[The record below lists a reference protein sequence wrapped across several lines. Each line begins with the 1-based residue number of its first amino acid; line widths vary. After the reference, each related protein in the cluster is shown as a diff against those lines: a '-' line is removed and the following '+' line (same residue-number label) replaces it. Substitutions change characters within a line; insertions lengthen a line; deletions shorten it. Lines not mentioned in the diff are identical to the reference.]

1 MSPHLPLIALYS
13 AGLIALGLFL
23 GRKVKSTSGF
33 FVANRSLSAGL
44 IFSTVL
50 AANIGAGSTVGAT
63 GLGYRYGLSAWWW
76 NGSAGIGSLILALWI
91 GPRIWRQA
99 SKFGFLTVGDLL
111 EHHFGPKVR
120 ATISSILWF
129 ATLAILAG
137 QIIGIG
143 LILNVVAGLPKAAG
157 CVVGGVLV
165 TSYFTAGGLH
175 GSAWVNMVQL
185 TVKLAGFAIAL
196 PGIWF
201 GAGGWDGLMRAAP
214 SADYGAFWHGTTSA
228 SFLVLLV
235 PAFMS
240 SPGLLQKAYGGKH
253 ERAVRT
259 GIGLNALAL
268 LAFGFIPALL
278 GMAARLHHPGLP
290 QELALPT
297 LLARDLP
304 LGLGSL
310 LLAAIFS
317 AELSASDAALFMLS
331 TSLSQDLLPEVLQ
344 ARRPRQGGA
353 PHGAHRGDG
362 RRGARRRARHASPDH
377 CRGTQHLLRDA
388 RGLRVRAGP
397 CRPLRA
403 PEQAARG
410 WLVGRGRGCLRG
422 GRADRAGWLRVR
434 DVDPGVGRS
443 ARCRRRLPDRVGLD
457 QGYFHRRT
465 LNVFT

>member
-1 MSPHLPLIALYS
+1 MSPHLLLIALYS

-23 GRKVKSTSGF
+23 GRKVRSTSGF
-33 FVANRSLSAGL
+33 FVANRGLSAGL
-44 IFSTVL
+44 IFSTFL

-120 ATISSILWF
+120 ASISSILWF

-165 TSYFTAGGLH
+165 TCYFTAGGLH

-185 TVKLAGFAIAL
+185 AVKLTGFAIAL

-201 GAGGWDGLMRAAP
+201 GAGGWEGLMRTAP
-214 SADYGAFWHGTTSA
+214 SADYGTFWHGATSA

-240 SPGLLQKAYGGKH
+240 SPGLLQKAYGARN
-253 ERAVRT
+253 ERAVRL
-259 GIGLNALAL
+259 GVGLNGLAL
-268 LAFGFIPALL
+268 MAFGFMPALL
-278 GMAARLHHPGLP
+278 GMAAQLHHPGMP

-304 LGLGSL
+304 VGLGSL

-331 TSLSQDLLPEVLQ
+331 TSLSQDLYRRFVRPDATDAQVLRMARVAALCGGTLAVVLATLLPTIVGALSIFYAMLGACVFVPVLV
-344 ARRPRQGGA
+344 ALF
-353 PHGAHRGDG
+353 G
-362 RRGARRRARHASPDH
+362 RRDRRIEVGWSLGAGAIAVVVVRVVGGESASGLWTPATAGLLAAIGAYLAAAAWTRATSS
-377 CRGTQHLLRDA
+377 
-388 RGLRVRAGP
+388 
-397 CRPLRA
+397 
-403 PEQAARG
+403 
-410 WLVGRGRGCLRG
+410 
-422 GRADRAGWLRVR
+422 
-434 DVDPGVGRS
+434 S
-443 ARCRRRLPDRVGLD
+443 AR
-457 QGYFHRRT
+457 
-465 LNVFT
+465 

>member
-33 FVANRSLSAGL
+33 FVANRGLSAGL

-331 TSLSQDLLPEVLQ
+331 TSLSQDLYRRFFRPDAPDKAVLRM
-344 ARRPRQGGA
+344 ARIAAMGGGA
-353 PHGAHRGDG
+353 LAVVLATLLPTIVGALSIFYAML
-362 RRGARRRARHASPDH
+362 GACVFVPVLVALFSRQSRRREVGWSVAAGAVSAVVVQIVLGGSASGMWTPASA
-377 CRGTQHLLRDA
+377 GLLGA
-388 RGLRVRAGP
+388 VGAYLIALAWTKATSTAG
-397 CRPLRA
+397 R
-403 PEQAARG
+403 
-410 WLVGRGRGCLRG
+410 
-422 GRADRAGWLRVR
+422 
-434 DVDPGVGRS
+434 
-443 ARCRRRLPDRVGLD
+443 
-457 QGYFHRRT
+457 
-465 LNVFT
+465 

>member
-1 MSPHLPLIALYS
+1 MSPHLPFIALYS
-13 AGLIALGLFL
+13 AGLIALGVYL
-23 GRKVKSTSGF
+23 GRHVKSTSGF
-33 FVANRSLSAGL
+33 FVANRGLSAGL

-50 AANIGAGSTVGAT
+50 AANIGAGSTVGAA
-63 GLGYRYGLSAWWW
+63 GLGYKYGLSAWWW

-120 ATISSILWF
+120 GAIASILWF

-165 TSYFTAGGLH
+165 TTYFTAGGLH

-196 PGIWF
+196 PGIWI
-201 GAGGWDGLMRAAP
+201 GAGGWNGLMQAAP
-214 SADYGAFWHGTTSA
+214 TPDYGTLWHGATSA

-240 SPGLLQKAYGGKH
+240 SPGLLQKAYGGKD
-253 ERAVRT
+253 ERAVRL
-259 GIGLNALAL
+259 GIGVNGLAL
-268 LAFGFIPALL
+268 LVFGFIPALL

-304 LGLGSL
+304 VGLGSL

-317 AELSASDAALFMLS
+317 AELSAGDAALFMLS
-331 TSLSQDLLPEVLQ
+331 TSLSQDLYRRFIRPDASDSDVLRA
-344 ARRPRQGGA
+344 ARFAALGGGA
-353 PHGAHRGDG
+353 FAVLLATLLPTIVGALSIFYAML
-362 RRGARRRARHASPDH
+362 GACVFVPVLVALHARVDRRREIGWSLGAGAGTVVVVRLMLGESASGLWTPASA
-377 CRGTQHLLRDA
+377 GLL
-388 RGLRVRAGP
+388 
-397 CRPLRA
+397 
-403 PEQAARG
+403 AA
-410 WLVGRGRGCLRG
+410 VGAYLS
-422 GRADRAGWLRVR
+422 
-434 DVDPGVGRS
+434 S
-443 ARCRRRLPDRVGLD
+443 AAWRRLATASAGR
-457 QGYFHRRT
+457 
-465 LNVFT
+465 